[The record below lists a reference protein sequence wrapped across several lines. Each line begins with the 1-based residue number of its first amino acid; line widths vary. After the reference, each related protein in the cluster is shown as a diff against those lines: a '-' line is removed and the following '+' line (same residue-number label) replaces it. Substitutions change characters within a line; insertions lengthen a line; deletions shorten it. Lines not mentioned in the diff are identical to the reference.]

1 MADSL
6 AKPVDATCCFSF
18 EPRQF
23 SSHQPVRLDR
33 YNLFMTGVSRIAVSL
48 LDPRPVLEGIKVTV
62 RILPARFR
70 DLELIRPLESAW

>member
-1 MADSL
+1 
-6 AKPVDATCCFSF
+6 
-18 EPRQF
+18 
-23 SSHQPVRLDR
+23 
-33 YNLFMTGVSRIAVSL
+33 MTGVSRIAVSL